1 MDPMGNQKPNF
12 YPLSQRSNMFQAG
25 AEVSL
30 SPTASQRAQKT
41 QPSQGGRAMDDPLGP
56 SSWSHKKWVNI
67 ATFWDNNDNIPLLC
81 LYHFGRTGG
90 SRDVSRFCQPNFL
103 IGVQCW
109 YFGQV
114 PHTNSQSFDPHVLSF
129 CSTCSSA
136 PCLFW
141 GQKRGTERGTVLS
154 WQFYCFFFHD
164 RACPIHLHHLFK
176 MFKSNR
182 QIPVQFI
189 ICLVSYFHRSYQ
201 CYQFFFPSR
210 HQ

>member
-12 YPLSQRSNMFQAG
+12 YPFSQRSNMFQAG

-154 WQFYCFFFHD
+154 WQFYCFFPWQGLPHPFTSLVQD
-164 RACPIHLHHLFK
+164 VQVKSSNPRSVYYLFGILFSQK
-176 MFKSNR
+176 L
-182 QIPVQFI
+182 PV
-189 ICLVSYFHRSYQ
+189 LSV
-201 CYQFFFPSR
+201 FFPSR

>member
-1 MDPMGNQKPNF
+1 M
-12 YPLSQRSNMFQAG
+12 
-25 AEVSL
+25 
-30 SPTASQRAQKT
+30 
-41 QPSQGGRAMDDPLGP
+41 
-56 SSWSHKKWVNI
+56 VNI

-109 YFGQV
+109 YFGEV

-141 GQKRGTERGTVLS
+141 GQKRGTERGTVLVGSSVGSFS
-154 WQFYCFFFHD
+154 WQGLPHPFTSLVQDVQVKSSNTRSVYY
-164 RACPIHLHHLFK
+164 LFGILFSQK
-176 MFKSNR
+176 L
-182 QIPVQFI
+182 PV
-189 ICLVSYFHRSYQ
+189 LSVL
-201 CYQFFFPSR
+201 FFPVDINKSHIYNHIYIYVTYMCIR
-210 HQ
+210 IYIYKS

>member
-1 MDPMGNQKPNF
+1 MI
-12 YPLSQRSNMFQAG
+12 
-25 AEVSL
+25 
-30 SPTASQRAQKT
+30 T
-41 QPSQGGRAMDDPLGP
+41 
-56 SSWSHKKWVNI
+56 
-67 ATFWDNNDNIPLLC
+67 
-81 LYHFGRTGG
+81 YHFYVYIMLYPPVLWGRTGG

-114 PHTNSQSFDPHVLSF
+114 SHTNSQSFDPHVLSF
-129 CSTCSSA
+129 CSTCSSV

-154 WQFYCFFFHD
+154 WQFCCFFFHD

-182 QIPVQFI
+182 QIPIQFNYYLFGI
-189 ICLVSYFHRSYQ
+189 LCSQKLPGLSV
-201 CYQFFFPSR
+201 FFPSK